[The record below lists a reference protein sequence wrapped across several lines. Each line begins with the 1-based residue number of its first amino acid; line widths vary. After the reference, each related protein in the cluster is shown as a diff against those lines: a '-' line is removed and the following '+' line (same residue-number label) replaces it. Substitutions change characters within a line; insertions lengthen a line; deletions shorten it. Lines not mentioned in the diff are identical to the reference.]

1 MLGAMTVVGAVSGCG
16 HTLPLSPPTLPTPR
30 FVASSSLAAMEFPPG
45 RFSPPPPVVLDPIL
59 ASKWGRHPDVVV
71 RVDRWIEF
79 WTGPGAAEFNIFLA
93 RLERFRNV
101 VEPELRSRGL
111 PPSLIA
117 LPIIE
122 SGYLPS
128 ASSGVGAVGLW
139 QFMAPTARGMGLSVG
154 SIVDER
160 RDPVRATPLALEF
173 LAGLHRRF
181 DSWFLTLAA
190 YNAGPARIEGLL
202 RRHAPLVASSDSL
215 YVALRPVLPR
225 ETRDFVPKLLA
236 AITLASNPGRF
247 GLSPGEVEPFRFEE
261 VAVPDATSVDVMARV
276 AEVPQT
282 LIEALNPQLLRGF
295 TPAGE
300 STVVRVPEGSAE
312 VFAANYAKLPERE
325 RITFLE
331 HRVAS
336 GETFS
341 HIARRYGVRLDALQ
355 EANPRIEPRRL
366 QIGQWV
372 IVPRAPRPGEGRGG

>member
-1 MLGAMTVVGAVSGCG
+1 MA
-16 HTLPLSPPTLPTPR
+16 
-30 FVASSSLAAMEFPPG
+30 
-45 RFSPPPPVVLDPIL
+45 
-59 ASKWGRHPDVVV
+59 V

-79 WTGPGAAEFNIFLA
+79 WTGAGAGEFNIFLT
-93 RLERFRNV
+93 RLERFRGI
-101 VEPELRSRGL
+101 VEPELLSRGL

-128 ASSGVGAVGLW
+128 ASSGAGAVGLW
-139 QFMAPTARGMGLSVG
+139 QFMAPTARSMGLSVG

-160 RDPVRATPLALEF
+160 RDPVRATPLALDF
-173 LAGLHRRF
+173 LVELHERF
-181 DSWFLTLAA
+181 DSWFVTLAA
-190 YNAGPARIEGLL
+190 YNAGPARIEGIL
-202 RRHAPLVASSDSL
+202 RRHAPLVARSDSL
-215 YVALRPVLPR
+215 YVALRPQLPR
-225 ETRDFVPKLLA
+225 ETRDFVPKLIA
-236 AITLASNPGRF
+236 AFTLASNPRRY
-247 GLSPGEVEPFRFEE
+247 GLSTGEVEPFRFEE

-295 TPAGE
+295 TPAGQA
-300 STVVRVPEGSAE
+300 TIVRVPIGTGE
-312 VFAANYAKLPERE
+312 VFAANYARLPEQE

-331 HRVAS
+331 HRVVA

-341 HIARRYGVRLDALQ
+341 HIARRYGVGVTALKD
-355 EANPRIEPRRL
+355 ANPRIQPRRL